1 MPEARKKKAG
11 ARSTLPKTPT
21 GISGFDEITFG
32 GLPKGRPSLVCGG
45 PGCGKTLFAM
55 EFLLRGATEF
65 GEPGVMM
72 AFEETAED
80 LSQNVRSLGFDLDK
94 LIAEKKIL
102 VDHIHI
108 DRSEIEETGEYDL
121 EGLFLRLSFAIDAIG
136 AKRVVLDTVEA
147 LFSAFSNP
155 VILRSELRRLF
166 RWLKD
171 KKVTAV
177 ITGERGEGNLTRQGL
192 EEYVSDCV
200 IFLDHRTHEDV
211 STRRLRIVKYRG
223 TSHGTNEYPFL
234 IDESG
239 ISVLPLTS
247 LGLDHVASRER
258 ISTGVPELDAML
270 AGEGFYRGSS
280 ILVSGPAG
288 TGKTTFAVS
297 FADAACRRGDR
308 CLFLAFEESPH
319 QLVRNMRTIGLD
331 VGARMKEGRLRIESR
346 RATSQGLEM
355 HLVQLHKLVEE
366 HDPAVVI
373 IDPIS
378 AFANAASEGEV
389 GSWIL
394 RLVDYLKARGVT
406 ALLSHTADSR
416 GTGDTDRVFSLI
428 DTWIDLTNVGGQD
441 GGRRGLR
448 IVKSRGMD
456 HSNQVREFAFSRRG
470 VKFVDENGQ
479 DTPRKTERGRKQKG
493 K

>member
-1 MPEARKKKAG
+1 MRRARLRQDAVRDG
-11 ARSTLPKTPT
+11 VPAPRRD
-21 GISGFDEITFG
+21 GIR
-32 GLPKGRPSLVCGG
+32 RPRRHDRV
-45 PGCGKTLFAM
+45 
-55 EFLLRGATEF
+55 RR
-65 GEPGVMM
+65 
-72 AFEETAED
+72 D
-80 LSQNVRSLGFDLDK
+80 RRRLSQNVRSLGFDLDK
-94 LIAEKKIL
+94 LIADKKIL
-102 VDHIHI
+102 VDYVHV
-108 DRSEIEETGEYDL
+108 DRSEIEETGDYDL
-121 EGLFLRLSFAIDAIG
+121 EGLFLRLGFAIDAVG

-171 KKVTAV
+171 KKVTAI
-177 ITGERGEGNLTRQGL
+177 ITGERGDGTLTRHGL

-234 IDESG
+234 IDETG

-258 ISTGVPELDAML
+258 ISSGVPDLDAML

-288 TGKTTFAVS
+288 HGQDHVRRS
-297 FADAACRRGDR
+297 FADAACRTGRSLPLPRIRGIAAPARPEHALDR
-308 CLFLAFEESPH
+308 A
-319 QLVRNMRTIGLD
+319 G
-331 VGARMKEGRLRIESR
+331 SR
-346 RATSQGLEM
+346 RADERRAASHRVAARRRRRGWRCTSC
-355 HLVQLHKLVEE
+355 QLHKLVEE

-378 AFANAASEGEV
+378 AFANTASEGEV
-389 GSWIL
+389 GSWTL

-428 DTWIDLTNVGGQD
+428 DTWIDLTNVDGQD
-441 GGRRGLR
+441 GARRGLR

-456 HSNQVREFAFSRRG
+456 HSNQVREFVFSRRG

-479 DTPRKTERGRKQKG
+479 DRPRKTKRGRKQKG